1 MRRFIGPEVKEEA
14 FQMWS
19 LPLERRECKRDSDL
33 AARLHISLPTLLK
46 YKKEF
51 VIKSGVRIE
60 DYNSNKYFESRSS
73 DIDAALMESVKKGNS
88 ASLKLAYQLQG
99 KLVEKTEVDHR
110 FGLTA
115 EQHAKVREEA
125 RRRVA
130 EISERTDG
138 DRGLLPESVVFPIEV
153 WEDKGAESGDN

>member
-19 LPLERRECKRDSDL
+19 LPLERRECKKDKDL
-33 AARLHISLPTLLK
+33 ATRLRVSLPTLLK

-99 KLVEKTEVDHR
+99 KLVEKTETEHKFSADDLIGSIIR
-110 FGLTA
+110 A
-115 EQHAKVREEA
+115 REDLD
-125 RRRVA
+125 RRNDQVCGESA
-130 EISERTDG
+130 
-138 DRGLLPESVVFPIEV
+138 LLP
-153 WEDKGAESGDN
+153 DKLRLSTG